1 MLECWLWQ
9 TTWQRDGYF
18 LFLKTLFTALHKPR
32 PAGLDYDRGRRHNNA
47 CHNRTTKW
55 QSKTF
60 CSSERVKP
68 RNAQPPHP
76 FIFLP
81 RLCRYRE
88 NPHSYGIGYL
98 ELVLTDSDPRRQ
110 CGPTTW
116 RLTERSP
123 SPWDHTAR
131 AEPWHRLE
139 ASLAPLPRSSWP
151 VLAAGTESHLDL
163 PTKYENEK
171 SVLHLLWM
179 TILDIIKYRLQLL
192 LLYKYKVKTA
202 SEPSETAQFIYF
214 MSFYITFIWWKWSI
228 FAIKFNYVVL

>member
-1 MLECWLWQ
+1 MNFFVRNQFLTRNQLLKQKATQRHYSMLESWLWQ
-9 TTWQRDGYF
+9 TTWQRNGYLF
-18 LFLKTLFTALHKPR
+18 FLKTLFTALHMPWL
-32 PAGLDYDRGRRHNNA
+32 AGLDYDRGRRHNNA
-47 CHNRTTKW
+47 WHNWTTKW
-55 QSKTF
+55 QSKIF

-68 RNAQPPHP
+68 QNAQPPYP

-81 RLCRYRE
+81 RLYRYRE
-88 NPHSYGIGYL
+88 SPHSYGIGYL

-139 ASLAPLPRSSWP
+139 ASLAPLPHSSWP
-151 VLAAGTESHLDL
+151 VSAEGTESHLDL

-171 SVLHLLWM
+171 SVLFPK
-179 TILDIIKYRLQLL
+179 IQ
-192 LLYKYKVKTA
+192 
-202 SEPSETAQFIYF
+202 E
-214 MSFYITFIWWKWSI
+214 
-228 FAIKFNYVVL
+228 